1 LHADEHKLTEKWL
14 ILGAR
19 HEPAFVQTSG
29 TSITTAAM
37 SKADAVPDTIDA
49 VSCCAKYRLA
59 TASLQ
64 CPRFITTSM
73 H

>member
-37 SKADAVPDTIDA
+37 SKA
-49 VSCCAKYRLA
+49 RML
-59 TASLQ
+59 SLT
-64 CPRFITTSM
+64 PSTR
-73 H
+73 